1 MIYRYQE
8 LYSAAIMKLALRRR
22 FPVVDVRSYFLDK
35 HNYGELI
42 SYDGIHPSEAG
53 YALIHRAFDDYLQGA
68 MA

>member
-1 MIYRYQE
+1 
-8 LYSAAIMKLALRRR
+8 MKLALRRR

-35 HNYGELI
+35 HNYGDLI
-42 SYDGIHPSEAG
+42 SADGIHPSEAG